1 MGTLPIALGFGAG
14 AEARRALGV
23 SVVGGLMF
31 SQVVTLY
38 LTPVVYLY
46 MEEATQWMARAFGR
60 KRVAEADAS
69 HGPLPSGPVGSPI
82 ARMSTPDLS
91 ASGPSNPSKKDFGQD

>member
-1 MGTLPIALGFGAG
+1 
-14 AEARRALGV
+14 
-23 SVVGGLMF
+23 MF

-46 MEEATQWMARAFGR
+46 MEEATQWMGHVFGR
-60 KRVAEADAS
+60 KRAAEADTS
-69 HGPLPSGPVGSPI
+69 QGPVPSGPVGSPI

-91 ASGPSNPSKKDFGQD
+91 DSSRSNPSKKPFGQD